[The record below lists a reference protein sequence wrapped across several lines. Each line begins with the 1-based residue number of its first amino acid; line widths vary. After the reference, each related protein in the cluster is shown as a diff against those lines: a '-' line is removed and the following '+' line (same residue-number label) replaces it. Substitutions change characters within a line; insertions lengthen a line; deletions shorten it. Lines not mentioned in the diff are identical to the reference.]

1 MEYVVQNGFL
11 FNVTLGNYATKT
23 TKKTVKKLWKWL
35 QIALGS
41 LGTNGMKKKLI
52 LSITFV
58 ALYHC
63 MYKIKCKK
71 ATSLI
76 IATKTAK
83 KQYKTLKMAPNSQIL
98 HLN

>member
-1 MEYVVQNGFL
+1 MQSGSL
-11 FNVTLGNYATKT
+11 FNVNLGNHAIKT
-23 TKKTVKKLWKWL
+23 TKKNSKKLWKWL

-41 LGTNGMKKKLI
+41 LGTNGMEKKLI
-52 LSITFV
+52 LSITIV

-76 IATKTAK
+76 IATKT
-83 KQYKTLKMAPNSQIL
+83 
-98 HLN
+98 